1 MPLFNSWSYTFLCL
15 AVALIAINQFLLASR
30 LARMQNQ
37 ILDVLM
43 QIFASVKRRESVMN
57 MRNCVSWSRSSRAS
71 NGKDSLNSDGDGEA
85 HK

>member
-30 LARMQNQ
+30 LERMQNQ

-43 QIFASVKRRESVMN
+43 QILASVKRGESVMS
-57 MRNCVSWSRSSRAS
+57 MRNCVSWSRSSRTS

>member
-1 MPLFNSWSYTFLCL
+1 MPLLNSWSYTIQCL

-30 LARMQNQ
+30 LGRMQNQ

-43 QIFASVKRRESVMN
+43 QILASVKRGESVMS

-71 NGKDSLNSDGDGEA
+71 NGKACSSSQEGSRDIR
-85 HK
+85 

>member
-30 LARMQNQ
+30 LERMQNQ

-43 QIFASVKRRESVMN
+43 QILASVKRGESVMS

-71 NGKDSLNSDGDGEA
+71 NGKACSSSQEGSRDIR
-85 HK
+85 